1 MSSIVT
7 VLFKLL
13 KILNL
18 QKIPYM
24 LVGGFAVNYYG
35 TPRATGDIDISLLV
49 NSDNIINLIKAFK
62 KQKFILHEK
71 DILMLL
77 KISNHFLVY
86 DAKNIY
92 RVDCWLPKTDFELK
106 ALSRRKKA
114 RLLGKNV
121 YLPAVEDLI
130 LFKLL
135 AGREKDLEDLKW
147 IFKRQGAKLDKK
159 YLNFWS
165 LALGIH
171 QELETFQ
178 KLKPL

>member
-1 MSSIVT
+1 
-7 VLFKLL
+7 
-13 KILNL
+13 
-18 QKIPYM
+18 M

-35 TPRATGDIDISLLV
+35 APRATGDIDISLLV
-49 NSDNIINLIKAFK
+49 DSANIVSLLKAFK

-71 DILMLL
+71 EILSLI

-86 DAKNIY
+86 DADNIY
-92 RVDCWLPKTDFELK
+92 RVDCWIPKTNFELK
-106 ALSRRKKA
+106 ALRRRKKV
-114 RLLGKNV
+114 RLLGKSV

-147 IFKRQGAKLDKK
+147 LFKRQRAKLDKK

-171 QELETFQ
+171 KELEAFQ
-178 KLKPL
+178 KIKP